1 MEPLSLGEL
10 CADCLKALVSEI
22 WDALLLKA
30 FNDKQ
35 CYLSHRSHLWLP
47 FGKKTKICTL
57 IFVVKSVSLTQNS
70 ECALLQF
77 PTTVTSYLSAIYV
90 FLSSIHLCGL
100 YDINVKLCI
109 LFSELYMY
117 KATLCPPSFCDAES
131 LQTQRKW
138 SSFMDSKIEELWGT
152 N

>member
-1 MEPLSLGEL
+1 MEPLSVGEL

-35 CYLSHRSHLWLP
+35 CCWSHPSHLLLA
-47 FGKKTKICTL
+47 FGKKTKGCTL
-57 IFVVKSVSLTQNS
+57 LLVFKSISLTQNS
-70 ECALLQF
+70 ECAPLQF
-77 PTTVTSYLSAIYV
+77 PTTVTSYLSAINI

-100 YDINVKLCI
+100 YDINVKLCL

-117 KATLCPPSFCDAES
+117 KATLCPPSFCDA
-131 LQTQRKW
+131 
-138 SSFMDSKIEELWGT
+138 
-152 N
+152 

>member
-35 CYLSHRSHLWLP
+35 CCWSHPSHLWLA

-57 IFVVKSVSLTQNS
+57 IFVVTSVSLTQNS
-70 ECALLQF
+70 ECAPLQF

-100 YDINVKLCI
+100 YDINVKLC
-109 LFSELYMY
+109 LSFSELYMY
-117 KATLCPPSFCDAES
+117 KATLCPPSFCDA
-131 LQTQRKW
+131 
-138 SSFMDSKIEELWGT
+138 
-152 N
+152 